1 MSSSQNNDSDERFA
15 LGLVFALITLV
26 VLSVLWFGAYKG
38 IHGAKSAKGGVIA
51 AKVQPGASG
60 AVLGGTASAGSAAA
74 TGAGDAAAQAGA
86 AAGASASAANGAA
99 AQAGAAADDTAR
111 VLIENGIVK
120 FYFATAKAELAA
132 GANEALADV
141 VKGVAEGKKA
151 VVSGFHDA
159 TGDAALN
166 AELAKQRAVA
176 VAEALKA
183 LGVAE
188 DKVELKKPEETTA
201 TGSNAEARR
210 VEVTLGA
217 L

>member
-1 MSSSQNNDSDERFA
+1 MSSSDDDSQQRFA
-15 LGLVFALITLV
+15 LGFLFALIALV
-26 VLSVLWFGAYKG
+26 ISVVVGTVVVKRL
-38 IHGAKSAKGGVIA
+38 GAKAPAQPAAVAASSAPAAPAVAVEADIA
-51 AKVQPGASG
+51 SV
-60 AVLGGTASAGSAAA
+60 
-74 TGAGDAAAQAGA
+74 
-86 AAGASASAANGAA
+86 
-99 AQAGAAADDTAR
+99 R
-111 VLIENGIVK
+111 VENGVVK
-120 FYFATAKAELAA
+120 FYFASAKAELAA

-159 TGDAALN
+159 TGDTALN
-166 AELAKQRAVA
+166 AELAKQRAFA
-176 VAEALKA
+176 VRDALKA

>member
-1 MSSSQNNDSDERFA
+1 MSSSDDDSQERFA
-15 LGLVFALITLV
+15 LGFLLALIALV
-26 VLSVLWFGAYKG
+26 ISVVVGTVVVKRL
-38 IHGAKSAKGGVIA
+38 GAKAPAQPA
-51 AKVQPGASG
+51 AV
-60 AVLGGTASAGSAAA
+60 VV
-74 TGAGDAAAQAGA
+74 DAAPA
-86 AAGASASAANGAA
+86 APVAVEEDVASV
-99 AQAGAAADDTAR
+99 R
-111 VLIENGIVK
+111 VENGVVK

-141 VKGVAEGKKA
+141 VKGVAGGKKA

-188 DKVELKKPEETTA
+188 DKVELKKPEVTQA
-201 TGSNAEARR
+201 DGNNAQARR
-210 VEVTLGA
+210 VEVL
-217 L
+217 LLP

>member
-1 MSSSQNNDSDERFA
+1 M
-15 LGLVFALITLV
+15 
-26 VLSVLWFGAYKG
+26 
-38 IHGAKSAKGGVIA
+38 
-51 AKVQPGASG
+51 
-60 AVLGGTASAGSAAA
+60 AAA
-74 TGAGDAAAQAGA
+74 VNAAPA
-86 AAGASASAANGAA
+86 APVAVEEDVASV
-99 AQAGAAADDTAR
+99 R
-111 VLIENGIVK
+111 VENGVVK